1 MTNFYEQADMDDNC
15 PAFTVVNRHQ
25 RVNVTLNVNERRR
38 SL

>member
-1 MTNFYEQADMDDNC
+1 MTNFYEQADIYDNC
-15 PAFTVVNRHQ
+15 PILKHINRHY